1 MKQTTKSIALKT
13 IEMSKTYSLVLY
25 SSGAVMLRRTA
36 FPYNSI
42 SVNAELIPFLDASI
56 RGAASKMIED
66 GKALRGAIPAQNAKM
81 LADLPPKRGMTKVY
95 DQSEIETIIENK
107 LMLALD
113 KLMAKQA

>member
-1 MKQTTKSIALKT
+1 MKQVSKSSALKT
-13 IEMSKTYSLVLY
+13 VEMSKTYALVLY

-42 SVNAELIPFLDASI
+42 SVNAELVPFLDASI
-56 RGAASKMIED
+56 RDVVSKMVED
-66 GKALRGAIPAQNAKM
+66 GRALRAAIPAQNAKM